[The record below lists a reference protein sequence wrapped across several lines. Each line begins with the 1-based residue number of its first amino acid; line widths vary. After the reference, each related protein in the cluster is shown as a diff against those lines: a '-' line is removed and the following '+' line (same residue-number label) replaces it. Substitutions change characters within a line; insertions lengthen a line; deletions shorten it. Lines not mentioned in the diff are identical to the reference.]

1 MNLIRLIGGRIL
13 LSLLTLLLVSAL
25 IFLILEVLPGDVA
38 SRIVERTIS
47 MIDRSGI
54 REFYDPRT
62 GDGEGARDFG
72 WTTLVLDLI
81 AAERGAV

>member
-1 MNLIRLIGGRIL
+1 
-13 LSLLTLLLVSAL
+13 
-25 IFLILEVLPGDVA
+25 
-38 SRIVERTIS
+38 

-81 AAERGAV
+81 AAERGAA